1 MHMATDIVFARKASG
16 LVRGLSV
23 IDAFG
28 VGLMNIG
35 LSPSM
40 WFMISVGLLIYPGGN
55 LIIAAILGFL
65 LGGISF
71 PLVWGI
77 LGGSMPRSGGEYV
90 YNSRI
95 LGPVIAVAESFG
107 NAWAWILWITTLAPY
122 VVDPGLTMLFGYL
135 GLGYLNDAITSFWGL
150 FLLSSLVNVL
160 GFLLLA
166 FGMKFYA
173 KAQKVAMTIGLL
185 GTAVTLLILT
195 FSSHENFVNSWNALA
210 VQYNSLD
217 YNAFLE
223 SAKVFMEE
231 GGVTLPT
238 TWNWPDTI
246 GLMIA
251 GSWLIIYAYAVAFIA
266 GEVKRPDKTLISGSF
281 FACLIPTLFMIW
293 AGAVLYRTVGY
304 EFTVAA
310 SYVDGAGGGL
320 AGYNFPW
327 STHFMGL
334 AAVLNQNPIILALI
348 GISFI
353 AFSVWFVAMSYLAF
367 PRILFAWGM
376 DRVGPTWFTDIDHR
390 TSTPLK
396 TMLLLFV
403 IGEILLVPFCYFA
416 DFRLGFVVTTLEIV
430 SVFAVTAIAATI
442 FAHRK
447 KLKSLWETSPYKN
460 WKVFGIPVLTIGG
473 VLNLIYLAILFYGFF
488 FTIEGFQIWP
498 YATFAGIWLL
508 GIGWY
513 YYWKKRSASRGIDA
527 DMAFS
532 ELPPD

>member
-1 MHMATDIVFARKASG
+1 MSGAEKVFARRASG
-16 LVRGLSV
+16 LVRGLSLV
-23 IDAFG
+23 DALG
-28 VGLMNIG
+28 VAIMNIG
-35 LSPSM
+35 VSPSM
-40 WFMISVGLLIYPGGN
+40 FFMISVGLLIYPGGN

-122 VVDPGLTMLFGYL
+122 VVNPGLTMLFGYF
-135 GLGYLNDAITSFWGL
+135 GLEHLNEAITSFWGL
-150 FLLSSLVNVL
+150 FLLSSLVNVIA
-160 GFLLLA
+160 FLLLA

-173 KAQKVAMTIGLL
+173 KAQRVAMAIGLL
-185 GTAVTLLILT
+185 GTVVCLLVLT
-195 FSSHENFVNSWNALA
+195 FTTHDGFVASWNALA
-210 VQYNSLD
+210 AKYGSLD
-217 YNAFLE
+217 YNGFLQA
-223 SAKVFMEE
+223 AKVYMEE
-231 GGVTLPT
+231 GGAALPS

-251 GSWLIIYAYAVAFIA
+251 GSWLIIYSYAVAFIA
-266 GEVKRPDKTLISGSF
+266 GEVKRPDKTLLGGSF
-281 FACLIPTLFMIW
+281 FACLIPTVLMIW
-293 AGAVLYRTVGY
+293 CGIVLYQNVGY

-320 AGYNFPW
+320 EGYTFPW

-334 AAVLNQNPIILALI
+334 AAVLTQNPIILGLFA
-348 GISFI
+348 ISFI

-376 DRVGPTWFTDIDHR
+376 DRVGPKWFTDINHK
-390 TSTPLK
+390 TATPIK
-396 TMLLLFV
+396 TMALLFV
-403 IGEILLVPFCYFA
+403 IGEILLVPFCLFE
-416 DFRLGFVVTTLEIV
+416 DFRLGFVVTTLEVV
-430 SVFAVTAIAATI
+430 SVFGVTAISAVL

-447 KLKSLWETSPYKN
+447 QVKNIWEASPYKN
-460 WKVFGIPVLTIGG
+460 WKLFGIPVITLAGI
-473 VLNLIYLAILFYGFF
+473 LNLIYLAILFYGFF
-488 FTIEGFQIWP
+488 FTIEGFKVWP
-498 YATFAGIWLL
+498 YATFAAIWIL
-508 GIGWY
+508 GILWY
-513 YYWKKRSASRGIDA
+513 FYWKKRNSTSGIDVS
-527 DMAFS
+527 MAFE

>member
-1 MHMATDIVFARKASG
+1 MATEKVFARRASG
-16 LVRGLSV
+16 LVRGLSLV
-23 IDAFG
+23 DALG
-28 VGLMNIG
+28 VGIMNIG

-40 WFMISVGLLIYPGGN
+40 WFMISVGLLIYPAGN
-55 LIIAAILGFL
+55 LVIAAILGFL

-122 VVDPGLTMLFGYL
+122 AVNPGLTMLFGYL
-135 GLGYLNDAITSFWGL
+135 GLGHLNESITSFWGL

-173 KAQKVAMTIGLL
+173 IAQRVAMAIGIL
-185 GTAVTLLILT
+185 GVVVCLLILT
-195 FSSHENFVNSWNALA
+195 FSTHDNFVASWNNLA
-210 VQYNSLD
+210 VQFGSLD
-217 YNAFLE
+217 YDAFLE
-223 SAKVFMEE
+223 AARGFMAE
-231 GGVTLPT
+231 GGAELPSK
-238 TWNWPDTI
+238 WNWPDTI

-251 GSWLIIYAYAVAFIA
+251 GSWLIIYSYAVAFIA
-266 GEVKRPDKTLISGSF
+266 GEVKRPDKTLIAGSF
-281 FACLIPTLFMIW
+281 YACLIPTILMVW
-293 AGAVLYRTVGY
+293 CGAVLYNTVGY

-320 AGYNFPW
+320 AGYTFPW

-334 AAVLNQNPIILALI
+334 SAVLNQNPLVLTLF
-348 GISFI
+348 GVSFI
-353 AFSVWFVAMSYLAF
+353 AFSIWFVAMSYLAF

-376 DRVGPTWFTDIDHR
+376 DRIGPTWFTDINYK
-390 TSTPLK
+390 TSTPIK

-403 IGEILLVPFCYFA
+403 IGEILLVPFCYFE
-416 DFRLGFVVTTLEIV
+416 DFRLGFVVTTLEVV

-447 KLKSLWETSPYKN
+447 KLSSLWETSPYKN
-460 WKVFGIPVLTIGG
+460 WKLFGIPLLTIGG

-488 FTIEGFQIWP
+488 FTIEGFKVWP
-498 YATFAGIWLL
+498 YATFAIIWLL
-508 GIGWY
+508 GIAWY
-513 YYWKKRSASRGIDA
+513 YYWKKRNASRGLDA